1 MKVLITGG
9 SGLVGQVLSQLLL
22 DKNYEVAWLS
32 RKAGT
37 NKLGIKEYAWNVE
50 SGSIDPIALEHTEA
64 IINLA
69 GAPISDRWTPQ
80 HKSAI
85 LRSRVDGTRLLFNQ
99 VQKLKTPLIAFIS
112 ASAVGY
118 YPNSFTQV
126 FTEEDPPGNDFL
138 SLVCQKWEQEA
149 QNFEQLNIRTAIL
162 RVGIV
167 LSAHGGALP
176 KIAAPIKL
184 WAGAPLASGKQVMP
198 WIHISD
204 LAQQFAYALENET
217 LQGAYNACAPNNAT
231 NAEFTQAVAKTLNKP
246 LILPKVPAFALK
258 LLLGDMAETVLASNP
273 CSTNKIAAAG
283 FNYQFPKLHD
293 ALADIYNN

>member
-1 MKVLITGG
+1 MKILISGG

-22 DKNYEVAWLS
+22 KKNYEVAWLS
-32 RKAGT
+32 RKAGH
-37 NKLGIKEYAWNVE
+37 NKLGIKEHAWNVE
-50 SGSIDPIALEHTEA
+50 SGEIDPKALENTEA

-80 HKSAI
+80 HKSAV
-85 LRSRVDGTRLLFNQ
+85 LRSRVDGTRLLFNS
-99 VQKLKTPLIAFIS
+99 VQKHKTPLKAFIS

-126 FTEEDPPGNDFL
+126 FTEDDPPGSDFL

-149 QNFEQLNIRTAIL
+149 QNFEELNIRTVIL

-167 LSAHGGALP
+167 LSAKGGALP

-198 WIHISD
+198 WIHITD
-204 LAQQFAYALENET
+204 LAQQFVFALENENM
-217 LQGAYNACAPNNAT
+217 QGAYNACGPSNAT
-231 NAEFTQAVAKTLNKP
+231 NAAFTKAVAKILNKP

-258 LLLGDMAETVLASNP
+258 LLLGEMAETVLASNP
-273 CSTNKIAAAG
+273 CSNKKITATG
-283 FNYQFPKLHD
+283 FTYQYPQLPA
-293 ALADIYNN
+293 ALANIYNN